1 MAGLF
6 ALFFVKDH
14 AVFQP
19 WKDKMFHFYTL
30 IEVIC
35 TFWEF
40 SSSANLLQK

>member
-19 WKDKMFHFYTL
+19 WKDKMFHFHTL

-40 SSSANLLQK
+40 NSSANLLQK